1 MLPIGVPEEARES
14 PPGMALPAEPPP
26 DWADPLFERIVVEG
40 MSRGGGLLG
49 EGEDELDPLEGK
61 AVTSVGVPFCAR
73 DLELPEPAP
82 GKRSPLPFGA
92 PFGSSGDDTLMEG
105 VPITEACP
113 LPAARDKLE
122 EGGSFGLVSPSP
134 MPASLS
140 LSFPPFFDFLEACW
154 PMGRPRE
161 DDEGEVERGPGEWDL
176 DLDSLLVKTERRD

>member
-1 MLPIGVPEEARES
+1 
-14 PPGMALPAEPPP
+14 MALPAEPPP
-26 DWADPLFERIVVEG
+26 DCVDPLLERIVVVG

-49 EGEDELDPLEGK
+49 EGEGELDPLE
-61 AVTSVGVPFCAR
+61 AVTSVGVPFCAS

-92 PFGSSGDDTLMEG
+92 LVESSGDDTLMEG
-105 VPITEACP
+105 VPITEASP
-113 LPAARDKLE
+113 LPAGRGKL

-140 LSFPPFFDFLEACW
+140 LSFPPFLDFFEACW

-161 DDEGEVERGPGEWDL
+161 EDGEVECGPGEWDL